1 MSLLDTLEG
10 FTGALREAGVPAG
23 TSEVLDA
30 TRVLGAIDLLDRRQ
44 LRAGLAAAL
53 VKRPV
58 HRPTFDLL
66 FDLWWPPAVGDPLE
80 LTQRRDDESGDE
92 AGEPGEP
99 DLDALRDELRQLLLT
114 GDDEA
119 LRRFARL
126 AVAELGHA
134 GAQPGRQSWFTYRV
148 LRALSPETLIASML
162 DALLAGEPRGG
173 LAEQLVHTVRALRAM
188 ELKKAPSIAES
199 IDWARTL
206 VTLGLDTLDAEAV
219 RTTLGVVLK
228 HASDAARATTELK
241 LS

>member
-1 MSLLDTLEG
+1 MRLLDTLEG

-30 TRVLGAIDLLDRRQ
+30 TRVLGAIDLLDRPQ

-66 FDLWWPPAVGDPLE
+66 FDLWWPPAVGDPLD
-80 LTQRRDDESGDE
+80 LTERRADAGDE
-92 AGEPGEP
+92 AGQPSEP
-99 DLDALRDELRQLLLT
+99 DLDALRDELRQLLLE

-134 GAQPGRQSWFTYRV
+134 VVRVSPGSGRTDIDAALRRV
-148 LRALSPETLIASML
+148 LS
-162 DALLAGEPRGG
+162 
-173 LAEQLVHTVRALRAM
+173 
-188 ELKKAPSIAES
+188 
-199 IDWARTL
+199 
-206 VTLGLDTLDAEAV
+206 
-219 RTTLGVVLK
+219 
-228 HASDAARATTELK
+228 
-241 LS
+241 